1 MEKKKAD
8 IVILGNGDKEVHIGT
23 ISDFK
28 SYSIWMNIKQRCER
42 PRDDCR
48 NHAYLDCYI
57 CDEWKSYEKFKE
69 WADKQ
74 YYIPGYQ
81 IDKDILCK
89 GNKEYAPDKCCFVPM
104 FINSLFTK
112 SDKSRGKYPLG
123 VSATPCGH
131 FIATMRKKI
140 NGERRKIYLGTYK
153 TTMEAFMAYKKERE
167 KYIQEVADEYKDY
180 LDQKVYQAMYNY
192 KIDIND

>member
-1 MEKKKAD
+1 M
-8 IVILGNGDKEVHIGT
+8 
-23 ISDFK
+23 
-28 SYSIWMNIKQRCER
+28 
-42 PRDDCR
+42 
-48 NHAYLDCYI
+48 
-57 CDEWKSYEKFKE
+57 
-69 WADKQ
+69 
-74 YYIPGYQ
+74 
-81 IDKDILCK
+81 
-89 GNKEYAPDKCCFVPM
+89 
-104 FINSLFTK
+104 
-112 SDKSRGKYPLG
+112 G